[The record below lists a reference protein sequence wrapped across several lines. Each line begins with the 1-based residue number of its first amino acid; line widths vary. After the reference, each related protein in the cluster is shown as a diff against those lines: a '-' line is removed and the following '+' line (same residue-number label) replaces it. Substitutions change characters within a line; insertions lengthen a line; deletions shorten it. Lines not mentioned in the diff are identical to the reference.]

1 MANFILQFEF
11 CSFFPQNIREF
22 VTKYSLFKYF
32 SQNGK
37 KITQQ
42 KNHGPKISGG
52 GVCDLWTLGPRDA
65 LMIYAMQFSLK
76 LYSVKLFMKE
86 GSLFCSYEIHST
98 RTGMLQ
104 IMFLVS
110 LESS

>member
-1 MANFILQFEF
+1 ME
-11 CSFFPQNIREF
+11 
-22 VTKYSLFKYF
+22 
-32 SQNGK
+32 K
-37 KITQQ
+37 KSRAQ
-42 KNHGPKISGG
+42 ISGG

-110 LESS
+110 LESSWLGGVHGLGFMRFRLVVQKVLE